1 MLRKMTL
8 CLEAPART
16 LALLTT
22 NNKVVD
28 NLQMYSL
35 KPHAETLQA
44 LRRLMPQKELRKS
57 APKLSAAGEGLQS
70 STPALLQVLKTL
82 SDSEL
87 SSKLPEVYLEYG
99 QIMAMQ
105 NQVTAGNLLELFQSM
120 CAQISTTERPFDLHI
135 LDDGQ
140 VSHCEFF
147 WKQDPTRVPSPE
159 LSELLLAFGYT
170 VGSNLL
176 QGLTDQLSVFLP
188 YSEPEHVEEFA
199 KYAPMKVT
207 FGAPYFAVR
216 LPSQFLTQALI
227 IRTANFQPQGALR
240 PAHLVAQKA
249 SNLLRNDLAN
259 PPTLNELS
267 QKLGLTERTCKRRLQ
282 EAGTHYQQLL
292 ADMRLVQASFWLSR
306 RMYNVS
312 QVAEL
317 LGYSSVANFSK
328 AYKKWCGFSP
338 THAKQGM
345 PVPDNRTNA
354 S

>member
-8 CLEAPART
+8 CRVQPRRT
-16 LALLTT
+16 LAVLTT
-22 NNKVVD
+22 NNKVVVK
-28 NLQMYSL
+28 LQMYSL

-57 APKLSAAGEGLQS
+57 APKLSATGEGLQG

-82 SDSEL
+82 GDSEL
-87 SSKLPEVYLEYG
+87 STKLPEVYLEYG
-99 QIMAMQ
+99 QILAMQ
-105 NQVTAGNLLELFQSM
+105 SQAPIGNLLELFQSM
-120 CAQISTTERPFDLHI
+120 CAQISTSERPFDLHI

-147 WKQDPTRVPSPE
+147 WKKDPTRVPSPE
-159 LSELLLAFGYT
+159 LSELLLSYGYT
-170 VGSNLL
+170 IGSNLL

-188 YSEPEHVEEFA
+188 YNAPEHAEEYA

-216 LPSQFLTQALI
+216 LPSQFLTQALV
-227 IRTANFQPQGALR
+227 IRPSNFQPQGVLR
-240 PAHLVAQKA
+240 PAHIIAQKA
-249 SNLLRNDLAN
+249 SNLLRADLAN
-259 PPTLNELS
+259 PPSLNELS
-267 QKLGLTERTCKRRLQ
+267 ETLGLTERTCKRRLQ

-328 AYKKWCGFSP
+328 AYKKWSGFSP
-338 THAKQGM
+338 THAKQGL
-345 PVPDNRTNA
+345 PIPDNRPNPV
-354 S
+354 

>member
-1 MLRKMTL
+1 
-8 CLEAPART
+8 
-16 LALLTT
+16 
-22 NNKVVD
+22 
-28 NLQMYSL
+28 MYSL

-57 APKLSAAGEGLQS
+57 APKLSAAGDGLRS

-87 SSKLPEVYLEYG
+87 SEKLPEVYLEYG

-105 NQVTAGNLLELFQSM
+105 NQPAVSNLMELFQSM
-120 CAQISTTERPFDLHI
+120 CAQISTEDRPFDLHI

-140 VSHCEFF
+140 ISHCEFF
-147 WKQDPTRVPSPE
+147 WKKDPTRVPSRE

-170 VGSNLL
+170 VGSSLL

-188 YSEPEHVEEFA
+188 FNEPEYRSEYA

-216 LPSQFLTQALI
+216 LPSQFLTQALV
-227 IRTANFQPQGALR
+227 IRSANFQPQGVLR
-240 PAHLVAQKA
+240 PAHLIAQKA
-249 SNLLRNDLAN
+249 SNLLRSNLAS

-267 QKLGLTERTCKRRLQ
+267 ERLNLTERTCKRRLQ

-328 AYKKWCGFSP
+328 AFKKWSGFSP
-338 THAKQGM
+338 THAKQGLQI
-345 PVPDNRTNA
+345 PDNRPNA
-354 S
+354 D